1 MVNNEEIKFIA
12 DLNRILYRLPKMFCF
27 FLNAEL
33 SFYGCCHPWLY
44 KFEGFEVFM
53 YCILLVYFPDNS
65 NDNLDPRVA
74 KVDDDNKNVDE
85 KTIKDSD
92 VSESNEIANQIA
104 GE

>member
-1 MVNNEEIKFIA
+1 
-12 DLNRILYRLPKMFCF
+12 
-27 FLNAEL
+27 
-33 SFYGCCHPWLY
+33 
-44 KFEGFEVFM
+44 M

-92 VSESNEIANQIA
+92 VSESNEIADQIA

>member
-1 MVNNEEIKFIA
+1 
-12 DLNRILYRLPKMFCF
+12 
-27 FLNAEL
+27 
-33 SFYGCCHPWLY
+33 
-44 KFEGFEVFM
+44 M

-104 GE
+104 GEKILLDFCGILFLSIVLSLELFRNKMLMRCTSPITMNKNILFVVL